1 MVSEDSDQLG
11 PGFLAVHRFRD
22 HRDLDQTVPGQMRFR
37 IDQLETAHEPLEVRG
52 FRGP

>member
-1 MVSEDSDQLG
+1 MVSEDSDQFG

-22 HRDLDQTVPGQMRFR
+22 LRDRDQTVPGQMRFCV
-37 IDQLETAHEPLEVRG
+37 DQLETANELIEVRR

>member
-22 HRDLDQTVPGQMRFR
+22 LRDLDQTVPGQMRFR
-37 IDQLETAHEPLEVRG
+37 VHQLETAHELFEVRG
-52 FRGP
+52 FRGS